1 MSIKEMKRQLIMVM
15 AINVTLGASTM
26 AFLGPFITKWFLV
39 HPEITSS
46 LIASATMLGT
56 IMGLVVAWIKKS
68 PKRLAFMQQW
78 FIPLTIVIDLL
89 TLSFVFMT
97 EHVVYIYIVDTING
111 ALVIATIKA
120 IISYNLK
127 ILFQKKALQ
136 IVEGS
141 VNFNV
146 MKAGFFGALFALF
159 IGELGFKEIDPK
171 ILFGIEFVVFAIS
184 HRMQTWTN
192 YRLREI
198 TRRKNEIRFQ

>member
-1 MSIKEMKRQLIMVM
+1 MSIKEMKRQLIYVM
-15 AINVTLGASTM
+15 AINVSLGASTV
-26 AFLGPFITKWFLV
+26 AFLKPFIMKWFLV

-56 IMGLVVAWIKKS
+56 IMGLIVAWIKKS
-68 PKRLAFMQQW
+68 PKRLLFMQQW
-78 FIPLTIVIDLL
+78 FIPLTIVIDLS

-97 EHVVYIYIVDTING
+97 EHVVYIFIVDTING

-136 IVEGS
+136 IVEGA

-159 IGELGFKEIDPK
+159 IGELGFKEID
-171 ILFGIEFVVFAIS
+171 
-184 HRMQTWTN
+184 
-192 YRLREI
+192 
-198 TRRKNEIRFQ
+198 